1 MSRYESNEIAEEPQI
16 PHVPGGFGGPV
27 PPVAKGAGFD
37 SRKGTTRGALNSNRS
52 KRRVVISRPPLILNV
67 RLQPLEPDALN
78 LLELADKATQF
89 DSIAVTK
96 VTRNLEVRPCLRRP
110 RTTNRPGCP
119 VGRPGA
125 GEQPGNG
132 LRLLFAL
139 KTGWES
145 PETAFWQGFCH
156 GDGSLV
162 VRTPW
167 SPFGCSTVSLQRL
180 TFAMHSLCH

>member
-37 SRKGTTRGALNSNRS
+37 SRKGTTRCALNSNRS

-110 RTTNRPGCP
+110 RTADRPDTPECS
-119 VGRPGA
+119 RPRSATRG
-125 GEQPGNG
+125 
-132 LRLLFAL
+132 
-139 KTGWES
+139 
-145 PETAFWQGFCH
+145 
-156 GDGSLV
+156 
-162 VRTPW
+162 
-167 SPFGCSTVSLQRL
+167 
-180 TFAMHSLCH
+180 